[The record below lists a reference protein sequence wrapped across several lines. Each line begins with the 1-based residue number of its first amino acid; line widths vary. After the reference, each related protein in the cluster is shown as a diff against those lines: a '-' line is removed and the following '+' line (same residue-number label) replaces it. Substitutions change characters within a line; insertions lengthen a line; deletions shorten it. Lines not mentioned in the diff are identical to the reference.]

1 MEELTYRTYVFV
13 ERHLSPID
21 KGIQSA
27 HAIIEYY
34 NEAKLWNKEE
44 ESANFD
50 KWAHFDKTLILLDG
64 GTVNDLDELDEKLT
78 ELRIH
83 HGSFRETDLD
93 NILTAIAVV
102 VDERVYNK
110 EKYLDFDEWV
120 TKEYRDAIMSTQ
132 EVGCYYNIKTDS
144 STISI
149 SEDKKPIYY
158 KEWVEFIGGEKNVFL
173 RQFIQNKKLTR

>member
-13 ERHLSPID
+13 ERHLSPLD

-34 NEAKLWNKEE
+34 NDAKLWNKEE

-50 KWAHFDKTLILLDG
+50 KWAHFDKTLILLGG
-64 GTVNDLDELDEKLT
+64 GTVNDLDDLDEKLT

-83 HGSFRETDLD
+83 HGSFREADLD

-102 VDERVYNK
+102 VDERVFNK
-110 EKYLDFDEWV
+110 EKYPDFEEWAA
-120 TKEYRDAIMSTQ
+120 KEKKDITPKQ
-132 EVGCYYNIKTDS
+132 EVGWCYYTIKTDS